1 MLKLK
6 NIATIGLAAALMS
19 GMAAAPSM
27 AQVYRHYDR
36 GYDNDSRVYSNLTR
50 SYVDSLEWRINNAAQ
65 ERRISYGEARN
76 LLRDLRAIQGPTIY
90 RVETG
95 RASNWEIRRVQN
107 VVDRIEVA
115 TQRYARNGVYPRYG
129 YNNRR
134 Y

>member
-19 GMAAAPSM
+19 GAAAAPSM

-36 GYDNDSRVYSNLTR
+36 GYDNYNRGYSNLTS

-76 LLRDLRAIQGPTIY
+76 LLRDLRSIQGPTIY
-90 RVETG
+90 RIETG
-95 RASNWEIRRVQN
+95 RASNWEVRRVQN
-107 VVDRIEVA
+107 VVDRIETA

-129 YNNRR
+129 YNRR